1 MKRRIVTHQK
11 GFTLLEISLTV
22 VIGLLMLSL
31 AIPSL
36 RGLFAEQRLRER
48 MEMFEQFVGKAA
60 ALARSSRSEVR
71 LRWEEG
77 GVRLVQAEAPTGD
90 LTQPAAEGGEWFAIA
105 KDESLE
111 LVRTAAR
118 DSKPLM
124 EWSFWREGVRE
135 PVEVLYSGPGGS
147 WALRFGALL
156 PEPDV
161 LSVQA
166 K

>member
-1 MKRRIVTHQK
+1 MKQQAIAPRN

-60 ALARSSRSEVR
+60 ALARSSRNEVR

-77 GVRLVQAEAPTGD
+77 GVRIVQAAPLDED
-90 LTQPAAEGGEWFAIA
+90 LGAPSEGGDFFATA

-118 DSKPLM
+118 DAKPLM
-124 EWSFWREGVRE
+124 EWSFWKEGVRE
-135 PVEVLYSGPGGS
+135 PAEVIYTGPGGS

>member
-1 MKRRIVTHQK
+1 VNRRAFKRQS

-31 AIPSL
+31 AIPSM

-48 MEMFEQFVGKAA
+48 MEVFEQFVGRAA
-60 ALARSSRSEVR
+60 ALARSSRKEVR

-77 GVRLVQAEAPTGD
+77 GVRMVQAEAPPDD
-90 LTQPAAEGGEWFAIA
+90 LTQPAAEGGEWFALA

-111 LVRTAAR
+111 LLRTAAR
-118 DSKPLM
+118 DAKPLM
-124 EWSFWREGVRE
+124 EWSFWKEGVRE
-135 PVEVLYSGPGGS
+135 PAEVLYNGPGGS

-161 LSVQA
+161 LSVKA
-166 K
+166 R